1 MVELGLRKGARSSL
15 ITACRRPV
23 STCVRRIHLRSF
35 PALQPIF
42 SLAATPTLNALS
54 VVGDDCVPTCPEV
67 QLDSTSKVRLR
78 SQNLP
83 PCYDPC
89 VSNAKVQAAPLS
101 DCPTR
106 RNFCQIRTP
115 PPGLRQESP
124 RLFFVSAPT
133 RFLSANSV
141 AG

>member
-67 QLDSTSKVRLR
+67 QLDHTSKAHDR
-78 SQNLP
+78 SRNLP
-83 PCYDPC
+83 RCCGLY
-89 VSNAKVQAAPLS
+89 VSNAKPLAKPLPNPS
-101 DCPTR
+101 THPNPRQT
-106 RNFCQIRTP
+106 RTP
-115 PPGLRQESP
+115 LPSR
-124 RLFFVSAPT
+124 R
-133 RFLSANSV
+133 
-141 AG
+141 